1 MLSLKNFA
9 AGMEA
14 RVKLS
19 RGALCS
25 AAVILLTIASV
36 GCGSGNY
43 TPPAAVISAT
53 SHPLVAEYSINHFHS
68 GLTAWVEFGTDT
80 TYGRQTSVSTDA
92 DAETSGG
99 GNILVAGMKPKT
111 LYHMRAHVEWAGGS
125 WVDQDR
131 TFTTAAIPASQPLPQ
146 FAVAHPASTS
156 ATTSPS
162 GGVEL
167 LSLVNT
173 ISSTGVVL
181 DNALQGVVTDLQG
194 NVIWYCPGEAI
205 PFKPLQ
211 NGHYIFMRGN
221 GLEEVDLA
229 CNTIRYV
236 SLAQINQSL
245 LAHGYF
251 SPPVGSLHHD
261 MLVLPNGHW
270 IALGQITK
278 TVTADGYGTID
289 SWGDVLM
296 DIDPDG
302 NVVWAWSAFD
312 HLDINRHLFGLPDW
326 THSNA
331 LVYTADGNLLL
342 SMRNQSWILKIDYAN
357 GTGTGNVDWKLG
369 EDGDFTLLG
378 GDSSQ
383 WFYAQHFPYV
393 VSVDGTK
400 TTMAIYDDGDLRIG
414 SDGQPCQPP
423 IPPTSTCY
431 TRATIFQIDEST
443 RGANLLWQDVPGF
456 FSFWGGSIEVL
467 DNGNVEF
474 GSSAPFGYPVI
485 SQVNEVTQT
494 DSPQTVWQM
503 TITGANAYRGY
514 RIPSL
519 YPGVTWQQ

>member
-1 MLSLKNFA
+1 M
-9 AGMEA
+9 
-14 RVKLS
+14 RLS
-19 RGALCS
+19 RGALFS
-25 AAVILLTIASV
+25 LAVILFTLASI
-36 GCGSGNY
+36 GCGSGNF
-43 TPPAAVISAT
+43 TPPLTAISPT
-53 SHPLVAEYSINHFHS
+53 SHPLVAQYIIRHFHS

-80 TYGRQTSVSTDA
+80 NYGRQTSVLTDA
-92 DAETSGG
+92 DSVTGSGG
-99 GNILVAGMKPKT
+99 DVLNILVAGMKQQT
-111 LYHMRAHVEWAGGS
+111 LYHMRAHVEWSGGS

-131 TFTTAAIPASQPLPQ
+131 TFTTGAILNPEEDLPQ
-146 FAVAHPASTS
+146 MSASRPSSTFASASS
-156 ATTSPS
+156 S

-173 ISSTGVVL
+173 TSPQGVLSTSP
-181 DNALQGVVTDLQG
+181 LQGVVTDLQG

-205 PFKPLQ
+205 PFKPMQ
-211 NGHYIFMRGN
+211 NGHYIFMRGK

-236 SLAQINQSL
+236 SLTQINQSL
-245 LAHGYF
+245 PTHGYF
-251 SPPVGSLHHD
+251 FPPVTSLHHD

-278 TVTADGYGTID
+278 SVTADGYGTLD
-289 SWGDVLM
+289 VQGDVLM

-331 LVYTADGNLLL
+331 LVYTEDGNLLL

-357 GTGTGNVDWKLG
+357 GAGTGNIIWKLG
-369 EDGDFTLLG
+369 EGGDFTLAG
-378 GDSSQ
+378 GDPSQ
-383 WFYAQHFPYV
+383 WFYAQHFPYIM
-393 VSVDGTK
+393 SVNGSQ
-400 TTMAIYDDGDLRIG
+400 TTMAIYDDGDLRID
-414 SDGQPCQPP
+414 SSGQPCEPP
-423 IPPTSTCY
+423 IPPVTTCY

-443 RGANLLWQDVPGF
+443 NNASLLWEDSPGF

-467 DNGNVEF
+467 PNGNVEF
-474 GSSAPFGYPVI
+474 DSSAQFGYTVA

-494 DSPQTVWQM
+494 DSPQTVWQL